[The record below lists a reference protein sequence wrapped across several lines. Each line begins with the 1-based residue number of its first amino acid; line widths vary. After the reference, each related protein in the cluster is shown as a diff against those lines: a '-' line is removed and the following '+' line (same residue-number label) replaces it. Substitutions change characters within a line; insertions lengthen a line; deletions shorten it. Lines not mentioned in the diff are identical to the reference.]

1 LPAQSFVGYTRRSF
15 IAIFLSTF
23 MVAIVETIW
32 LFVCGLES
40 VRVIREATPEG
51 GVRLVVYGPGNSQ
64 AVHEFEDPITC
75 STQQSEMERRLVAE
89 GFALAEFTDRRSGED
104 RRKAPRGSDRRR

>member
-1 LPAQSFVGYTRRSF
+1 
-15 IAIFLSTF
+15 

-32 LFVCGLES
+32 LFVRGFES

-51 GVRLVVYGPGNSQ
+51 GVRLLTYGPGNSQ
-64 AVHEFEDPITC
+64 DVHEFEDPITC

-89 GFALAEFTDRRSGED
+89 GFALAEFDDRRSGEE
-104 RRKAPRGSDRRR
+104 RRSVPRGPDRRRFP